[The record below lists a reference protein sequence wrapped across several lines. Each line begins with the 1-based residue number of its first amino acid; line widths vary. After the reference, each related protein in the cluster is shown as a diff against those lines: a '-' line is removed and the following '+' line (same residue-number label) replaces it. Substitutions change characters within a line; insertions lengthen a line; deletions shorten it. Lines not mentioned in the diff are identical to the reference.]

1 MSTSTS
7 RGSATPGRIVTVAI
21 VSIVLGLGL
30 VVLSIGFDWEG
41 FGGGAVIGVGI
52 GFAAVG
58 MYFWGYANGLRRP
71 SSRGT
76 WLPSRDGR
84 G

>member
-1 MSTSTS
+1 MSVSTS
-7 RGSATPGRIVTVAI
+7 RDSATPARLVGAAVTLIVI
-21 VSIVLGLGL
+21 GFGL
-30 VVLSIGFDWEG
+30 VFLSLGFDWEG
-41 FGGGAVIGVGI
+41 FGGGAAIGVGI
-52 GFAAVG
+52 GLAAVG

>member
-1 MSTSTS
+1 MSTSTPRS
-7 RGSATPGRIVTVAI
+7 SATPGRLVSVAI
-21 VSIVLGLGL
+21 VSIVIGLGL

-41 FGGGAVIGVGI
+41 FGGGVVIGVGI
-52 GFAAVG
+52 GLAAVG

>member
-1 MSTSTS
+1 MNASTS
-7 RGSATPGRIVTVAI
+7 RESATPGRIVSLAVAAI
-21 VSIVLGLGL
+21 AVGL
-30 VVLSIGFDWEG
+30 VLVILGVGFDWDG
-41 FGGGAVIGVGI
+41 FGGGLVIGAGI
-52 GFAAVG
+52 GLAAVG